1 MKYVIVALFIGFST
15 TFTFS
20 QSTEKEAI
28 KSVIFK
34 LFIGFEKN
42 DTNIVAQTL
51 HKNVRF
57 KAIDLRK
64 NPASISDSDY
74 QKMMIGVAKSKST
87 SEIWQE
93 IPSKFKIKIDNQ
105 MANVWVNY
113 KFYIGGKYSHKGIDN
128 FILYKEKNQWKII
141 FLSYTRR

>member
-1 MKYVIVALFIGFST
+1 MKYVIIIVLYLLKINALY
-15 TFTFS
+15 S
-20 QSTEKEAI
+20 QNTEKEAI
-28 KSVIFK
+28 KAVVYK
-34 LFIGFEKN
+34 LFEGFEKN
-42 DTNIVAQTL
+42 DTTIVAQTL

-74 QKMMIGVAKSKST
+74 QKMMIGVAKQKSKA
-87 SEIWQE
+87 EIWRE
-93 IPSKFKIKIDNQ
+93 VPSKFKIKIDNQ

>member
-34 LFIGFEKN
+34 LFEGFEKN